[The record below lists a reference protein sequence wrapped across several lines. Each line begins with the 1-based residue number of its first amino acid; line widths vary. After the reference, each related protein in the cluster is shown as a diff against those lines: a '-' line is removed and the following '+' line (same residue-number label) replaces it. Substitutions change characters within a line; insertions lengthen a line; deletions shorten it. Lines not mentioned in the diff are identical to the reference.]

1 MCINP
6 SKARRRVIIRSK
18 IPHSFSVLLKD
29 PSEIKDVKE
38 GATQVQDGRRP
49 GRTWRGG
56 CEEETPPP
64 HLTVNK
70 ALIHIWPTSY
80 QKLFCFGHPRAFGAT
95 RRTKTLTHGRFSRRY
110 AGVEEPYWRAGTGR
124 LRAGWAVY
132 GGASRAERPGEERQ

>member
-38 GATQVQDGRRP
+38 GATQVQDGRDGHGGVGARGRP
-49 GRTWRGG
+49 
-56 CEEETPPP
+56 PPP

-124 LRAGWAVY
+124 LRDGWAVY